1 MTRDGVTGED
11 GDTRA
16 GMPRDSGVP
25 GDDLTGD
32 GGMPGDGVLLRERSG
47 PVLLATLNRPRK
59 GNALNQMLITALD
72 DLAATWDNGGPFD
85 GCRALVLTGAGNRA
99 FSAGADVT
107 ELDGIGG
114 PAAAAQMRRG
124 QQVFNR
130 IEALPVVVIAAIGG
144 FALGGGLEL
153 AMAADIRI
161 AAPHARL
168 AQPEITLANLPGW
181 GGTQRLPRLIGR
193 GRATEL
199 ILTGDHVD
207 ARRALDLGLVDHVA
221 DDWLQAALAL
231 ATRIAGHS
239 PTAVAGAKRAIRTG
253 LSEGIPRGLEAEADA
268 VAACCRTPEQNDAV
282 QAFLHRRRTH
292 KDPEDRP

>member
-1 MTRDGVTGED
+1 MTSDGVTGED
-11 GDTRA
+11 GATRD
-16 GMPRDSGVP
+16 GVPRDGGVP
-25 GDDLTGD
+25 GGGLIGD
-32 GGMPGDGVLLRERSG
+32 GGVAGDGVLLRERRG

-59 GNALNQMLITALD
+59 GNALNQALITALD
-72 DLAATWDNGGPFD
+72 DLAAAWDGGGPFD
-85 GCRALVLTGAGNRA
+85 GCRALVLTGAGGRA
-99 FSAGADVT
+99 FSAGADVI

-124 QQVFNR
+124 QQVFDR

-161 AAPHARL
+161 AAPYARL
-168 AQPEITLANLPGW
+168 GQPEITLANLPGW

-207 ARRALDLGLVDHVA
+207 ARRAHDLGLVDHVA
-221 DDWLQAALAL
+221 DDPLRAALAL
-231 ATRIAGHS
+231 ATRIAGNS

-253 LSEGIPRGLEAEADA
+253 LAEGIARGLEVEAEA
-268 VAACCRTPEQNDAV
+268 VAACCRTPEQHDAV
-282 QAFLHRRRTH
+282 QAFLHHRTR